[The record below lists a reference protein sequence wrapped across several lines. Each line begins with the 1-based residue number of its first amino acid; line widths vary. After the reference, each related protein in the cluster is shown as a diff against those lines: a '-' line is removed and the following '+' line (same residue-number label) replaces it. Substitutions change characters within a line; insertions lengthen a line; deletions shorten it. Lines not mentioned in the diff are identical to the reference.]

1 MILIM
6 ISLIP
11 LSFMIEMLEMSL
23 NWKGYIFFIF
33 TLLIFLYLTALAFSS
48 KGLVKNGD
56 RLYTAKFFKDFT
68 LFKSKVGLND
78 RPVVSVLK
86 FKKRQKYV
94 WFSIAKPDLDKAFNS
109 FEIFVLNERHIKR
122 DSVMY
127 FKSEESSQK
136 AVEFLTTD
144 FPLRHEVFSPN
155 FN

>member
-1 MILIM
+1 MV
-6 ISLIP
+6 
-11 LSFMIEMLEMSL
+11 L
-23 NWKGYIFFIF
+23 NWKGYLVFIF
-33 TLLIFLYLTALAFSS
+33 ALLLFFYLIALAFSS
-48 KGLVKNGD
+48 KGLIKNQEK
-56 RLYTAKFFKDFT
+56 LYTAKFFNGFT
-68 LFKSKVGLND
+68 LFKSRVTLKD

-127 FKSEESSQK
+127 FTNEENSKK

-144 FPLRHEVFSPN
+144 FPLRHELFSPN

>member
-1 MILIM
+1 MV
-6 ISLIP
+6 
-11 LSFMIEMLEMSL
+11 L
-23 NWKGYIFFIF
+23 NWKGYPVFIF
-33 TLLIFLYLTALAFSS
+33 ALLLFFYLIALAFSS
-48 KGLVKNGD
+48 KGLIKNQEK
-56 RLYTAKFFKDFT
+56 LYTAKFFNGLT
-68 LFKSKVGLND
+68 LFKSRVTLKD

-109 FEIFVLNERHIKR
+109 FAIFVLNERHIKR

-127 FKSEESSQK
+127 FTNEENSKK

-144 FPLRHEVFSPN
+144 FPLRHELFSPN